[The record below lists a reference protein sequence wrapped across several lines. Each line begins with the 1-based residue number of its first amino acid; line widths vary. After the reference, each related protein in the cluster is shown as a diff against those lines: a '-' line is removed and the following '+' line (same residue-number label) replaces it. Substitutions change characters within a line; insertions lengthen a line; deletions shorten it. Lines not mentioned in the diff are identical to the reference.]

1 MLTPLERLLPG
12 PVVLDGALG
21 TELQRAGLTPGEC
34 PDAWNLRHPER
45 VEAVARSYVEA
56 GSEIV
61 LTNTFGANRVMLAR
75 HGLEDQLEAINR
87 DGVAAA
93 RRAAAGRA
101 LVFASLGPTG
111 KLVGMGQINDTE
123 LRELYGEQTRV
134 LAEAGV
140 DGLALET
147 FSDLDEVA
155 PAIAAAKATGLVVVA
170 TMVFDSG
177 RDHDRTMM
185 GTTPEAAA
193 RGMAAAGADV
203 VGANCGRGVAG
214 YLRVTERMRSAVDL
228 PLWIKPNAGLPELVD
243 GRTVYRTTERE
254 FAEGV
259 RALVAAGA
267 TFVGGCCG
275 TSPGYLRAAAAVLR
289 EPRAERP

>member
-1 MLTPLERLLPG
+1 MLLEDLLPG
-12 PVVLDGALG
+12 PVLLDGALG
-21 TELQRAGLTPGEC
+21 TELQRAGLAPGEC
-34 PDAWNLRHPER
+34 PEAWNLRHPER
-45 VEAVARSYVEA
+45 VEAVARAYVEA
-56 GSEIV
+56 GCEIV

-75 HGLEDQLEAINR
+75 HGLEAEVGAINR
-87 DGVAAA
+87 GGVAAA
-93 RRAAAGRA
+93 RRAAGDRA
-101 LVFASLGPTG
+101 RVFASLGPTG
-111 KLVGMGQINDTE
+111 KLLGLGQITDAE
-123 LRELYGEQTRV
+123 LREVYGEQARI

-214 YLRVTERMRSAVDL
+214 YLRVTERMRNAVDL

-243 GRTVYRTTERE
+243 GRPVYRATERE

-267 TFVGGCCG
+267 RFVGGCCG
-275 TSPGYLRAAAAVLR
+275 TSPAHLRAAAAILR
-289 EPRAERP
+289 QARAERP